1 MEPVRYLVI
10 GYNHKSADNY
20 DSMSAKKARHWNL
33 RLVSVLYEIHYD
45 LPQLLSVILEIS
57 F

>member
-20 DSMSAKKARHWNL
+20 DSISAKKARPWKL

-45 LPQLLSVILEIS
+45 LP
-57 F
+57 